1 MLLIEKG
8 KENDLSIIQYVFFV
22 WNTEGFCKY
31 VRLNIV
37 FLLNY

>member
-8 KENDLSIIQYVFFV
+8 KENDLSIIQDVFFV
-22 WNTEGFCKY
+22 QNTEVFCKY
-31 VRLNIV
+31 TCLSIV